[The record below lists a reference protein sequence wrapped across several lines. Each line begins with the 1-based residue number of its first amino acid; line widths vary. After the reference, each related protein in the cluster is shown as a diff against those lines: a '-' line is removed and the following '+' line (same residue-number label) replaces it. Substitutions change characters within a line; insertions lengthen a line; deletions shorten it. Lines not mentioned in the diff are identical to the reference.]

1 MSSHRIH
8 TSGGDSPGVGSW
20 NNVILAAL
28 AGLGMFLATLDFS
41 LNVAL
46 PAVAE
51 ALDADLQSVQW
62 LLVVFIA
69 TRAGVAMGAGSLA
82 DRFGIRPV
90 YLWAAVTYAVSMFC
104 LAFSPDLS
112 TMVGFRVLQA
122 LGTGALYAVSP
133 AIAANVFPAHRR
145 GLGMG
150 FTAGS
155 HALGML
161 AGTLGAGLLTGWLGW
176 EWTFLGRV
184 PFAAVA
190 LLLAFVY
197 LQRASEGERKGPPF
211 DMVGAAVLVAAVLCL
226 VIGLRLGRS
235 IGWDEAP
242 VLVLLPL
249 APIMLGIFWRV
260 EQTAPWPVLPLNLLR
275 NRGFAVSSFTMFI
288 AYFCTF
294 VIWFIFPFYVA
305 DHLGRGPA
313 TIGVLLGI
321 NALMISGFAGLGGW
335 LSDRIGTTPVGLAG
349 MLLLAAGLAYTGFL
363 GTDSSLGQ
371 VAIRV
376 GIVGIGLGLFQASA
390 YALMMGSVPAER
402 FGTAGATLS
411 LAQAVGSVLAIAII
425 GGVFA
430 WRNDYHSAASAG
442 LGDAETVAF
451 MAAFKEVFL
460 MGSVLGLLGALSMV
474 LGIRA
479 RNSRL

>member
-1 MSSHRIH
+1 MAAAPAA
-8 TSGGDSPGVGSW
+8 TAAAPAAPAAAPAAPAAAPAAPAAV
-20 NNVILAAL
+20 LAA
-28 AGLGMFLATLDFS
+28 
-41 LNVAL
+41 
-46 PAVAE
+46 
-51 ALDADLQSVQW
+51 
-62 LLVVFIA
+62 
-69 TRAGVAMGAGSLA
+69 
-82 DRFGIRPV
+82 
-90 YLWAAVTYAVSMFC
+90 
-104 LAFSPDLS
+104 
-112 TMVGFRVLQA
+112 
-122 LGTGALYAVSP
+122 
-133 AIAANVFPAHRR
+133 
-145 GLGMG
+145 
-150 FTAGS
+150 
-155 HALGML
+155 
-161 AGTLGAGLLTGWLGW
+161 
-176 EWTFLGRV
+176 
-184 PFAAVA
+184 
-190 LLLAFVY
+190 
-197 LQRASEGERKGPPF
+197 
-211 DMVGAAVLVAAVLCL
+211 AAVLVAAVLCL

>member
-1 MSSHRIH
+1 M
-8 TSGGDSPGVGSW
+8 
-20 NNVILAAL
+20 
-28 AGLGMFLATLDFS
+28 
-41 LNVAL
+41 
-46 PAVAE
+46 
-51 ALDADLQSVQW
+51 
-62 LLVVFIA
+62 
-69 TRAGVAMGAGSLA
+69 
-82 DRFGIRPV
+82 
-90 YLWAAVTYAVSMFC
+90 
-104 LAFSPDLS
+104 
-112 TMVGFRVLQA
+112 
-122 LGTGALYAVSP
+122 
-133 AIAANVFPAHRR
+133 
-145 GLGMG
+145 
-150 FTAGS
+150 
-155 HALGML
+155 
-161 AGTLGAGLLTGWLGW
+161 TGWLGW

-235 IGWDEAP
+235 IGWVEAP

-260 EQTAPWPVLPLNLLR
+260 ERTAPWPVLPLNLLR
-275 NRGFAVSSFTMFI
+275 NRGFTVSSFTMFM

-294 VIWFIFPFYVA
+294 VIWFIFPFYVV

-313 TIGVLLGI
+313 TLGVLLGI